1 MTMSNLFDHGRRDR
15 QQGLTLVEI
24 LVAIVVSLIL
34 IAGVIQI
41 FVGTRQTYRFQDALA
56 RVQEN
61 GRFALETISR
71 DVRLAGFVGCTT
83 LISVTPNPVPP
94 LAVNYDRNTY
104 IDDVPTGGAPAT
116 QRPGTDSVTLRM
128 LEPATM
134 RLSVDMLN
142 PGDVVTVPANVQ
154 GVQAGDV
161 VGVADCNN
169 VDLFTVNAV
178 AGAGPVTVT
187 PNAPLRVAYVTGAEL
202 SRYREVSYYIAPGA
216 SGDPALWRRDSNEPV
231 DLELVDG
238 VEDLWVRYGEDQ
250 DNDGAPDAYLAAGAV
265 VDWSRIRAVRLS
277 LLLVSNEDNVTGGP
291 QTVNFRG
298 AALVPADSRYRQV
311 LTTTVGLRNRLP

>member
-1 MTMSNLFDHGRRDR
+1 MFDHGRPGR

-24 LVAIVVSLIL
+24 LVAIVISLIL

-61 GRFALETISR
+61 GRFAAETISR

-94 LAVNYDRNTY
+94 LAVDYTRDTY
-104 IDDVPTGGAPAT
+104 IAAVPTGGAPAT
-116 QRPGTDSVTLRM
+116 QAPGTDSLTLRM

-134 RLSVDMLN
+134 RVSVDMLN
-142 PGDVVTVPANVQ
+142 PGDVVTVPANLQ
-154 GVQAGDV
+154 GVQVGDV

-202 SRYREVSYYIAPGA
+202 SRYREVTYFIAPGA
-216 SGDPALWRRDSNEPV
+216 NGDLALWRRDDGV
-231 DLELVDG
+231 DTELVDG
-238 VEDLWVRYGEDQ
+238 VEDLWVRFGEDL
-250 DNDGAPDAYLAAGAV
+250 DNDGAPDAYVDGGAV
-265 VDWSRIRAVRLS
+265 VDWSRIRSVRVA

-291 QTVNFRG
+291 QPVDFRG
-298 AALVPADSRYRQV
+298 AAVVPADGRYRQV
-311 LTTTVGLRNRLP
+311 LTTTIGLRNRLP

>member
-1 MTMSNLFDHGRRDR
+1 MFDHGRPAR

-24 LVAIVVSLIL
+24 LVAILISLIL

-61 GRFALETISR
+61 GRFAAETISR

-94 LAVNYDRNTY
+94 LAVDYTRDTY
-104 IDDVPTGGAPAT
+104 IAAVPTGGAPAT
-116 QRPGTDSVTLRM
+116 QAPGTDSLTLRM

-134 RLSVDMLN
+134 RLNVDMLN
-142 PGDVVTVPANVQ
+142 PGDVVTVPANLQ
-154 GVQAGDV
+154 GVQVGDV

-202 SRYREVSYYIAPGA
+202 SRYREVTYFVAPGA
-216 SGDPALWRRDSNEPV
+216 SGDLALWRRDDGV
-231 DLELVDG
+231 DTELVDG
-238 VEDLWVRYGEDQ
+238 VEDLWVRYGEDL
-250 DNDGAPDAYLAAGAV
+250 DNDGAPDAYVDAGAV
-265 VDWSRIRAVRLS
+265 IDWSRIRSVRIA

-291 QTVNFRG
+291 QPVDFRG
-298 AALVPADSRYRQV
+298 AAVAPADGRYRQV
-311 LTTTVGLRNRLP
+311 LTTTIGLRNRLP

>member
-1 MTMSNLFDHGRRDR
+1 MFDHGRPGR

-24 LVAIVVSLIL
+24 LVAIVISLIL

-61 GRFALETISR
+61 GRFAAETISR

-94 LAVNYDRNTY
+94 LAVDYTRDTY
-104 IDDVPTGGAPAT
+104 IADVPTGGAPAT
-116 QRPGTDSVTLRM
+116 QAPGTDSLTLRM

-134 RLSVDMLN
+134 RLNIDMLN
-142 PGDVVTVPANVQ
+142 PGDVVTVPANLQ
-154 GVQAGDV
+154 GLQVGDV

-202 SRYREVSYYIAPGA
+202 SRYREVTYFIAPGA
-216 SGDPALWRRDSNEPV
+216 NGDLALWRRDDGV
-231 DLELVDG
+231 DTELVDG
-238 VEDLWVRYGEDQ
+238 VEDLWVRFGEDL
-250 DNDGAPDAYLAAGAV
+250 DNDGAPDAYVDGGAV
-265 VDWSRIRAVRLS
+265 VDWSRIRSVRVA

-291 QTVNFRG
+291 QPVDFRG
-298 AALVPADSRYRQV
+298 AAVAPADGRYRQV
-311 LTTTVGLRNRLP
+311 LTTTIGLRNRLP

>member
-1 MTMSNLFDHGRRDR
+1 MFDHGRRDR

-61 GRFALETISR
+61 GRFAVETISR

-94 LAVNYDRNTY
+94 LAVNYNRNTY
-104 IDDVPTGGAPAT
+104 IAAVPAGGAPAT
-116 QRPGTDSVTLRM
+116 QAPGTDSVTLRM

-142 PGDVVTVPANVQ
+142 PGDVVTVPNNLQ
-154 GVQAGDV
+154 GIAVGDV

-202 SRYREVSYYIAPGA
+202 SGYREVTYFIAPGA
-216 SGDPALWRRDSNEPV
+216 SGDLALWRRDNGV
-231 DLELVDG
+231 DTELVDG
-238 VEDLWVRYGEDQ
+238 VEDLWVRYGEDLN
-250 DNDGAPDAYLAAGAV
+250 NDGAPDVYVDAAGV
-265 VDWSRIRAVRLS
+265 IDWSRIRSVRLA

-291 QTVNFRG
+291 QTVDFRG
-298 AALVPADSRYRQV
+298 APVVPADSRYRQV

>member
-1 MTMSNLFDHGRRDR
+1 MRMGNLFDHGRRGR

-61 GRFALETISR
+61 GRFAIETISR
-71 DVRLAGFVGCTT
+71 DVRQAGFVGCTT

-94 LAVNYDRNTY
+94 LAINYSRNTY
-104 IDDVPTGGAPAT
+104 IAPVPTGGPPAT
-116 QRPGTDSVTLRM
+116 QAPGTDIVTLRM

-142 PGDVVTVPANVQ
+142 PGDVVTVPANIQ
-154 GVQAGDV
+154 GLQAGDV
-161 VGVADCNN
+161 AGVADCNN

-178 AGAGPVTVT
+178 AGAGPITVT

-202 SRYREVSYYIAPGA
+202 SRYREVSYFIAPGA
-216 SGDPALWRRDSNEPV
+216 SGDLALWRRDDGV
-231 DLELVDG
+231 DIELVDG
-238 VEDLWVRYGEDQ
+238 VEDLWVRFGEDL
-250 DNDGAPDAYLAAGAV
+250 DNDGAPDVYSAAAAV
-265 VDWSRIRAVRLS
+265 IDWSRVRAVRLS

>member
-1 MTMSNLFDHGRRDR
+1 MMMPRNFSIGLGGRQR
-15 QQGLTLVEI
+15 GLTIVEI
-24 LVAIVVSLIL
+24 LVALLVSLIL

-94 LAVNYDRNTY
+94 LAINYTRDTY
-104 IDDVPTGGAPAT
+104 ISGVPPVGLGQA
-116 QRPGTDSVTLRM
+116 PGTDVVTLRM
-128 LEPATM
+128 LEPGTM
-134 RLSVDMLN
+134 RLSADMLN
-142 PGDVVTVPANVQ
+142 PGDAITVPANVQ
-154 GVQAGDV
+154 GLAPGDV

-178 AGAGPVTVT
+178 AGAGPVTVS
-187 PNAPLRVAYVTGAEL
+187 PNDVLRVAYVTGAEL
-202 SRYREVSYYIAPGA
+202 TRYREVTYYVAPGA
-216 SGDPALWRRDSNEPV
+216 SGDLALWRRDDGV
-231 DLELVDG
+231 DTELVDG
-238 VEDLWVRYGEDQ
+238 VEDLWMRYGEDL
-250 DNDGAPDAYLAAGAV
+250 DNNGSPDAYVGAAGV
-265 VDWSRIRAVRLS
+265 LDWSRVRSVRFS
-277 LLLVSNEDNVTGGP
+277 LLLASSEDNVTGGP
-291 QTVNFRG
+291 QPVDFRG
-298 AALVPADSRYRQV
+298 AALAPGDNRYRQV